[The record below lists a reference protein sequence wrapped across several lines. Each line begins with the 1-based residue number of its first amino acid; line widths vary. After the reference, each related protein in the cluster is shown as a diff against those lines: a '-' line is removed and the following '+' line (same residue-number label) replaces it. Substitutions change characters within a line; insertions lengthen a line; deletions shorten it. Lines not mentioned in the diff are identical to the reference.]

1 MDDLTGDGFGEL
13 VFGIGTGYSLQP
25 RRVFAFDAVRDT
37 FLQSPVSG
45 YFFNHLIQADITGDR
60 AKEIIPVGYAAC
72 NVYDTLLPY
81 PDSISWMMVLDKQ
94 LNFVFP
100 PVPFHGEY
108 SELRPFALK
117 SASGKSLAG
126 ALYLPPLNKAL
137 PSRIVLFD
145 MSGSLVSNRIAS
157 ENPSEVIVMK
167 DKKGHSRFLINRR
180 NVSLIL
186 ADESFTALKHLPFA
200 SSTHL
205 SLLDAD
211 RDGVDEIIATDMRK
225 KAVTLFRHDL
235 KHPVTATIEGDGQ
248 QTPLFSLAER
258 KGTDPLLYIQF
269 GNRYTLLAY
278 AYNKAWPLRFGKYV
292 LLYAGLLLFTVLV
305 RKFQQIQIRQKT
317 EAEQKI
323 TDLQLRIVRNQLDPH
338 FTMNAV
344 NSVIAGITAINS
356 GDAKAQLMHF
366 SALHRSLLLDSDRTR
381 RSLKEEIGFTE
392 NYLALEKF
400 RFGERFEYLID
411 IDPAV
416 DIHAEVPKMMLQV
429 YVENALK
436 HGILPLQKKG
446 LLVIRIKGTDP
457 LSVEIRDNG
466 VGRKAAANRN
476 GDDTGMGMQAM
487 EQSFALFGKLGLGKM
502 TAAIDDLYD
511 DSGNPAGTS
520 VVITIHSNHEKR

>member
-1 MDDLTGDGFGEL
+1 
-13 VFGIGTGYSLQP
+13 
-25 RRVFAFDAVRDT
+25 
-37 FLQSPVSG
+37 
-45 YFFNHLIQADITGDR
+45 
-60 AKEIIPVGYAAC
+60 
-72 NVYDTLLPY
+72 
-81 PDSISWMMVLDKQ
+81 
-94 LNFVFP
+94 
-100 PVPFHGEY
+100 
-108 SELRPFALK
+108 
-117 SASGKSLAG
+117 
-126 ALYLPPLNKAL
+126 
-137 PSRIVLFD
+137 
-145 MSGSLVSNRIAS
+145 
-157 ENPSEVIVMK
+157 
-167 DKKGHSRFLINRR
+167 
-180 NVSLIL
+180 
-186 ADESFTALKHLPFA
+186 
-200 SSTHL
+200 
-205 SLLDAD
+205 
-211 RDGVDEIIATDMRK
+211 
-225 KAVTLFRHDL
+225 
-235 KHPVTATIEGDGQ
+235 
-248 QTPLFSLAER
+248 
-258 KGTDPLLYIQF
+258 
-269 GNRYTLLAY
+269 
-278 AYNKAWPLRFGKYV
+278 
-292 LLYAGLLLFTVLV
+292 VLV